1 MVSRKALSKRK
12 TAAATTTAT
21 TTTTTTTLNLSKV
34 YAFHAL
40 VVLLTD
46 LSEFFITTTTK
57 SITDS
62 SHQKI
67 HQILYSRKEKT
78 NANLEPDAH
87 HILCECRVVYIG
99 ETGRNLII
107 RQKEHSTA
115 TSKKIVT
122 IQRLLSKLGC
132 ATTK

>member
-12 TAAATTTAT
+12 AAAATTTT

-40 VVLLTD
+40 VLLLTD
-46 LSEFFITTTTK
+46 LSEFFITTTSK

-67 HQILYSRKEKT
+67 YRILYLRKDKT
-78 NANLEPDAH
+78 NANLKPDAH
-87 HILCECRVVYIG
+87 RILCECRAVYIG

-115 TSKKIVT
+115 ASNKM
-122 IQRLLSKLGC
+122 
-132 ATTK
+132 